1 MLVKSIVGYG
11 IAATVAYIS
20 WIAVSKFIN
29 EKLDEVKGETWIAFW
44 RNSVWVSSGW
54 LWWVWLS
61 HDVANIAVYLPRQ
74 LDLSLLLIV
83 LTYLPLFF
91 FTSFTLKVVQ
101 YKKWFWKKL
110 ELDTLVQLLLLT

>member
-11 IAATVAYIS
+11 IAATVAYFC

-29 EKLDEVKGETWIAFW
+29 EKLDEVKGDKWIAFW

-74 LDLSLLLIV
+74 LDFSLLLIV
-83 LTYLPLFF
+83 ITYFTALLFI
-91 FTSFTLKVVQ
+91 SSI
-101 YKKWFWKKL
+101 L
-110 ELDTLVQLLLLT
+110 EAARYNRLY